1 VGVGYELL
9 LPAGTFLAQGAVS
22 GQAAVLAQVG
32 PFDAIDEQLRTQL
45 VASVILLVVLIA
57 LWVAVVHGIARRI
70 DDSAIWYQARKA
82 ASYTAAVIT
91 VVGLLWIWV
100 GALRQLGTFFG
111 LLSAGVAI
119 ALSDL
124 LKNVAGWLY
133 ILVRRPYR
141 VDDRIEIDGVRGDVI
156 DIRMF
161 RTTLLEIGN
170 WVDADQST
178 GRIVHIPNGKVLS
191 TDVFNATEGFGYLWH
206 ELPVKITFE
215 SDWRLAEQLFLD
227 ILNNIGGHT
236 TEEAA
241 IRIRRTA
248 RSYKIR
254 YTHLTPTV
262 YLSVRDSGVLLTG
275 RVLVDTRRRRSME
288 QQIWRALLEAFEDE
302 AGIELAYPT
311 TRFVTGDPH
320 ARPESRQGLPAELDA
335 GTRSSPAGR
344 GRTVGG
350 PDVRGRDVAGR
361 DESGPRDERQDDELD
376 GGDRRAAT
384 HDARDVPRG

>member
-9 LPAGTFLAQGAVS
+9 LPAGTVLTQGTVSRQAAALAQA
-22 GQAAVLAQVG
+22 G
-32 PFDAIDEQLRTQL
+32 PLDAIDEQLQTQL

-133 ILVRRPYR
+133 ILSRRPYR

-178 GRIVHIPNGKVLS
+178 GRIVHVPNGKVLS

-302 AGIELAYPT
+302 PGIELAYPT

-320 ARPESRQGLPAELDA
+320 ARPESRQGLPAGYDA
-335 GTRSSPAGR
+335 GTRSSRADR

-350 PDVRGRDVAGR
+350 PNVRGR
-361 DESGPRDERQDDELD
+361 DESGPRDERQDDQLD
-376 GGDRRAAT
+376 GGDRRATT